1 MALLVGL
8 IAGSLMAADA
18 NYVLF
23 KSSRSWIDGHN
34 YCKGLGGQLA
44 TWGSQGQYNQMV
56 SLHNKARSTASTWVG
71 IHDLHSEGRWQMVDG
86 DTSYCDNYDGTDC
99 DNIPQWAP
107 GEPNDWG
114 HSEDCGEISDGHGDR
129 LNDRK
134 CSDRRW
140 FICEFS
146 SCRDMV
152 IGDLNPAPE
161 VPLLPEPHDPV
172 TVPGNYFV
180 LDFASGQ
187 QGMAFFALAASNLIW
202 MAVAVY
208 YCCLFKQGK
217 ATYSKVAQ
225 FSEDERL
232 NA

>member
-1 MALLVGL
+1 MG
-8 IAGSLMAADA
+8 
-18 NYVLF
+18 
-23 KSSRSWIDGHN
+23 
-34 YCKGLGGQLA
+34 
-44 TWGSQGQYNQMV
+44 
-56 SLHNKARSTASTWVG
+56 
-71 IHDLHSEGRWQMVDG
+71 
-86 DTSYCDNYDGTDC
+86 
-99 DNIPQWAP
+99 
-107 GEPNDWG
+107 
-114 HSEDCGEISDGHGDR
+114 
-129 LNDRK
+129 
-134 CSDRRW
+134 
-140 FICEFS
+140 
-146 SCRDMV
+146 V

-225 FSEDERL
+225 SRRTSASTPELKEGILSVVCMKPNRSQ
-232 NA
+232 